1 MHGINLGQVASE
13 GTPGTQLYPSDNF
26 NVGALGLRSLHQR
39 GVTRTFTLVLDYTK
53 KQNKINKNSCTKN
66 VSKIK

>member
-1 MHGINLGQVASE
+1 MHGINLGEVASE

-53 KQNKINKNSCTKN
+53 KQKNKQKKFMH
-66 VSKIK
+66 KKM